1 MVGGNSVPTEQ
12 GIGVGDTV
20 EDMQAV
26 YGSPAR
32 TEEVP
37 VNPGQLVW
45 IYEAEG
51 GSLGFVVDNGVITE
65 VWAGSVD
72 ASDIEPCA

>member
-1 MVGGNSVPTEQ
+1 
-12 GIGVGDTV
+12 
-20 EDMQAV
+20 MQAV

-37 VNPGQLVW
+37 VNPDELVW

-51 GSLGFVVDNGVITE
+51 GSLGFVVTNGVIRE